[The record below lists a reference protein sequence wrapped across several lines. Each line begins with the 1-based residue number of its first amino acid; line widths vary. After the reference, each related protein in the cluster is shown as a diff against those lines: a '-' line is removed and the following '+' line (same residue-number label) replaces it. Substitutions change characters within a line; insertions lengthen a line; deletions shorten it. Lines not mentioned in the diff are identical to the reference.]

1 MTVVN
6 FTGNHKTSTP
16 LDRKTVA
23 DWLRKLADEVE
34 AGEVIGVAYAGLRAE
49 PEGTIVW
56 DWYTLPPSNRFML
69 IGAIHGLLSDYS
81 ESVGKRTPVL
91 ESDP

>member
-6 FTGNHKTSTP
+6 FTGKHKTATP
-16 LDRKTVA
+16 LDRKMVA

-56 DWYTLPPSNRFML
+56 DWYTLPPSNRFTL
-69 IGAIHGLLSDYS
+69 IGAIHGLLADYS
-81 ESVGKRTPVL
+81 ERVYENPQIS
-91 ESDP
+91 ESDT